1 MFQYFT
7 ETSFVTLDVKYRDI
21 IKLLI
26 HFGKSM
32 PVLFFYTSINTG
44 AMIRELLGMQ
54 DPKGPYYDPAG
65 KGVYTYMNVLYLSS
79 FYNLMI
85 ILKSIIYFL
94 IFSQFLIQTHIC
106 RKGVNI
112 LNRSR

>member
-26 HFGKSM
+26 HFGKTM

-65 KGVYTYMNVLYLSS
+65 KGVYTYIWTFYTLSN
-79 FYNLMI
+79 FCNLMI
-85 ILKSIIYFL
+85 TLKSIIFYIFL
-94 IFSQFLIQTHIC
+94 YKHVIC
-106 RKGVNI
+106 RKDVNI
-112 LNRSR
+112 LNGDD

>member
-1 MFQYFT
+1 M
-7 ETSFVTLDVKYRDI
+7 KYRDI

-26 HFGKSM
+26 HFGKTM

-65 KGVYTYMNVLYLSS
+65 KG
-79 FYNLMI
+79 FYDI
-85 ILKSIIYFL
+85 
-94 IFSQFLIQTHIC
+94 
-106 RKGVNI
+106 
-112 LNRSR
+112 